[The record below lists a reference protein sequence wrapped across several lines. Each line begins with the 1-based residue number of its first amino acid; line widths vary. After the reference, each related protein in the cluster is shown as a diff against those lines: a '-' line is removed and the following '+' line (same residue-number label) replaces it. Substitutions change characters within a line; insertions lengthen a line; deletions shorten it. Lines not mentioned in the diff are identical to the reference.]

1 MRIPAKAPRCQKEP
15 GFPKLLEE
23 VCIEIPAVSP
33 VSPVR
38 GVDSIMYP
46 QDAAALP
53 LRSPASVMHIT
64 SACSAPPKDVR
75 CERKDRAYEP
85 SPQLRLLPINTGQGG
100 AAAPQ
105 ATAAAMLGG
114 GPSPPAHV
122 SAPAPAGASPG
133 RSIPPP
139 KVVVAA
145 RGVGPITEPNV
156 NDVLSGRGGH
166 RNVGFRSLIAA
177 HKARYLTAM
186 SKTEKAHITA
196 EVVEAVR
203 GLDPPGRFLKQDSED
218 GAWWDIGDVK
228 ARKKVQKAIT
238 EKRKK

>member
-1 MRIPAKAPRCQKEP
+1 MKHDADTAGKGPEVPKGTRNSKTPRRSMQRNPSSESSESTSTC
-15 GFPKLLEE
+15 GIYH
-23 VCIEIPAVSP
+23 VSAV
-33 VSPVR
+33 
-38 GVDSIMYP
+38 MYP

-114 GPSPPAHV
+114 GPSHV
-122 SAPAPAGASPG
+122 SAPVPAGASPG

-156 NDVLSGRGGH
+156 NDVLSGRGGRH
-166 RNVGFRSLIAA
+166 
-177 HKARYLTAM
+177 
-186 SKTEKAHITA
+186 
-196 EVVEAVR
+196 
-203 GLDPPGRFLKQDSED
+203 
-218 GAWWDIGDVK
+218 
-228 ARKKVQKAIT
+228 
-238 EKRKK
+238 